1 MIKEKRFQI
10 KINNNEY
17 EIKFIIKGL
26 TDPIDIF
33 VNNKLIV
40 LPKKVTMLNSYL
52 TGVHGLLKIDGEKVV
67 FMIKNNT
74 IDIAVDGYFKE
85 SEKKCY
91 FDEKNNY
98 KIAYL
103 YSILSWITIIVFENI
118 SAFILGL
125 VVYIMYLRIQINETY
140 SKHKKNIL
148 SILVLIIHWSIIV
161 LYKLLY

>member
-1 MIKEKRFQI
+1 
-10 KINNNEY
+10 
-17 EIKFIIKGL
+17 
-26 TDPIDIF
+26 
-33 VNNKLIV
+33 
-40 LPKKVTMLNSYL
+40 MLNSYL

-103 YSILSWITIIVFENI
+103 YSILSWITIIFFENI